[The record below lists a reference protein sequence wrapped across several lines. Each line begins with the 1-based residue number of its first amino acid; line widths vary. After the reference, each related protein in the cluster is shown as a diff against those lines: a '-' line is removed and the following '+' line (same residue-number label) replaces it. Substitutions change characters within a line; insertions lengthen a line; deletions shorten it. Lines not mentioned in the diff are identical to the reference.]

1 SPRASLDHTLS
12 IARPRS
18 LRALHP
24 LPTRRSSA
32 LLADPGDLPSH
43 ARVDLRQHVRTE
55 YLREVNSARHSA
67 ELENGDLM
75 LRMLAEGDL
84 IHPAGG
90 VDREGDVP
98 TDETH
103 DRGGCGHREPAD
115 ARGLCDRRVAGVGI
129 GVLDAEGTEVE
140 TFGDLRRAGVPPVTG
155 AGELDAEVRAVAG
168 HGDDESRAGYPLR
181 RCHGELARG
190 HDEVER
196 EVVVRP
202 EEARHF
208 GEVVSGKG
216 KGEGLRPD

>member
-84 IHPAGG
+84 I
-90 VDREGDVP
+90 DRKSTRLNSSHVS
-98 TDETH
+98 
-103 DRGGCGHREPAD
+103 
-115 ARGLCDRRVAGVGI
+115 I
-129 GVLDAEGTEVE
+129 SY
-140 TFGDLRRAGVPPVTG
+140 
-155 AGELDAEVRAVAG
+155 AVFCWKKQK
-168 HGDDESRAGYPLR
+168 RIIR
-181 RCHGELARG
+181 MR
-190 HDEVER
+190 
-196 EVVVRP
+196 
-202 EEARHF
+202 
-208 GEVVSGKG
+208 
-216 KGEGLRPD
+216 